1 MVNWSNSNVLL
12 IPGYGDAV
20 STMAMA
26 LTGLDQHQEIR
37 CEAAYD
43 GYERAMEYT
52 LNIQLS
58 KQALTILPYV
68 CLCWF
73 EK

>member
-1 MVNWSNSNVLL
+1 M
-12 IPGYGDAV
+12 

-58 KQALTILPYV
+58 KALTILPYV
-68 CLCWF
+68 CLC
-73 EK
+73 

>member
-1 MVNWSNSNVLL
+1 MVAWSNSNALL
-12 IPGYGDAV
+12 IAGYGDAV

-58 KQALTILPYV
+58 KMAFTILSYV
-68 CLCWF
+68 CLCCF
-73 EK
+73 VK